1 MGAATPRADGSLI
14 FNAPVSLQATYGMI
28 PRGGAIVLELRHFKE
43 KEKKM
48 SVKCWAYVAG
58 ARVERGGS
66 VATAS
71 LHKPTDR
78 SGKKQ
83 KNFNKGAPD
92 VKVSFR

>member
-1 MGAATPRADGSLI
+1 
-14 FNAPVSLQATYGMI
+14 
-28 PRGGAIVLELRHFKE
+28 
-43 KEKKM
+43 M